1 VKRAKLTLV
10 ALPGAVVFL
19 VCCLVTRGGLL
30 DHHRYGDVGIY
41 AHYAHEM
48 TSGHWPYRDFYD
60 VYPPLAQPLF
70 FVARLLPGPFATSFK
85 WTMAF
90 CGVGA
95 LVLMV
100 LAIRASLLR
109 CAVAAGVAA
118 ISPLVVGPVFLNTY
132 DLFPALLTIAA
143 VLAFLE
149 GRERTT
155 YVLLALAVAAKV
167 FPLVL
172 LPLVLIESWERG
184 GRDAVRRALAWF
196 GGVLILVHLPF
207 AVMGPGGL
215 RFSYWVQL
223 RRGLEVESLGG
234 GVLLVLH
241 RLGLH
246 SVTLRDTAA
255 GSRDAAGTLPN
266 ALAVVSSLAVVAA
279 ALFVAWV
286 YLHGRRDRVLACAA
300 AVTAF
305 VAFNKVLSPQ
315 YVVWLVPLVPAAGFA
330 ASGVLVVVLALT
342 RVEWNRFVLPH
353 GSVQHWG
360 DVLSW
365 WILARD
371 IVLVALFA
379 LLVLNLRAGARSRT
393 VR

>member
-1 VKRAKLTLV
+1 VKRAFV
-10 ALPGAVVFL
+10 AVPGVAAFL

-60 VYPPLAQPLF
+60 VYPPFAQPLF
-70 FVARLLPGPFATSFK
+70 FAVRLLPGPFATSFK
-85 WTMAF
+85 WTMAV
-90 CGVGA
+90 CGATA
-95 LVLMV
+95 LVLLV
-100 LAIRASLLR
+100 LAIRASLAR
-109 CAVAAGVAA
+109 RAVAAGVMA
-118 ISPLVVGPVFLNTY
+118 ISPLIVGPVFLNTY

-143 VLAFLE
+143 VVAFLH

-155 YVLLALAVAAKV
+155 YVVLALAVAAKV

-172 LPLVLIESWERG
+172 LPIVLIESWERG
-184 GRDAVRRALAWF
+184 GRDAIRRSLAWF
-196 GGVLILVHLPF
+196 GGVLVLVHLPF

-223 RRGLEVESLGG
+223 RRGLESESLGG
-234 GVLLVLH
+234 GVLLVLD

-246 SVTLRDTAA
+246 SVTLHDTAA
-255 GSRDAAGTLPN
+255 GSRDVAGTL
-266 ALAVVSSLAVVAA
+266 ADAVAVLSSLAVVVAV
-279 ALFVAWV
+279 LYVAWV

-315 YVVWLVPLVPAAGFA
+315 YLTWLVPLVPATGLL
-330 ASGVLVVVLALT
+330 ASGVLVVALVLT
-342 RVEWNRFVLPH
+342 RAEWNRFVLSH
-353 GSVQHWG
+353 GSVHHWG

-371 IVLVALFA
+371 LVLVSLFA
-379 LLVLNLRAGARSRT
+379 LLVLKLRVGATRRSR
-393 VR
+393 R

>member
-1 VKRAKLTLV
+1 VKRAQLALV
-10 ALPGAVVFL
+10 AFPGAVVFF

-30 DHHRYGDVGIY
+30 DHHHYGDVALYG
-41 AHYAHEM
+41 HYAQEM

-70 FVARLLPGPFATSFK
+70 FVVRLLPGPFATSFK

-90 CGVGA
+90 CGVAA
-95 LVLMV
+95 LVLLV
-100 LAIRASLLR
+100 LAMRASLLR
-109 CAVAAGVAA
+109 SAVAAGAFA
-118 ISPLVVGPVFLNTY
+118 ISPLIVGPVFLNTY
-132 DLFPALLTIAA
+132 DLYPALLTIAA
-143 VLAFLE
+143 VLAFLHR
-149 GRERTT
+149 RERTT
-155 YVLLALAVAAKV
+155 YVVLALAVAAKV

-172 LPLVLIESWERG
+172 LPIALIETWERG

-196 GGVLILVHLPF
+196 VGVLVLVHLPF
-207 AVMGPGGL
+207 AVLGPGGL

-234 GVLLVLH
+234 GILLVLN

-255 GSRDAAGTLPN
+255 GSRDAAGTLAD
-266 ALAVVSSLAVVAA
+266 ALGVVSSLTVVVAV
-279 ALFVAWV
+279 LYVAWV
-286 YLHGRRDRVLACAA
+286 YLRGRRDPVLACAA

-315 YVVWLVPLVPAAGFA
+315 YVVWLLPLVPAAGIV
-330 ASGVLVVVLALT
+330 ASGVLVIVLALT
-342 RVEWNRFVLPH
+342 RAEWNRFVLPH

-371 IVLVALFA
+371 LVLVALFA
-379 LLVLNLRAGARSRT
+379 LLTLKLRAGARPRSR
-393 VR
+393 R